1 MELPFIKT
9 SKDMKDKI
17 FWIALIVLA
26 IIGVVLA
33 LRGGFLGILIFSVI
47 YGLVMNIIPDEKT
60 K

>member
-1 MELPFIKT
+1 
-9 SKDMKDKI
+9 MKDKI

-26 IIGVVLA
+26 IIGVILA

-60 K
+60 R